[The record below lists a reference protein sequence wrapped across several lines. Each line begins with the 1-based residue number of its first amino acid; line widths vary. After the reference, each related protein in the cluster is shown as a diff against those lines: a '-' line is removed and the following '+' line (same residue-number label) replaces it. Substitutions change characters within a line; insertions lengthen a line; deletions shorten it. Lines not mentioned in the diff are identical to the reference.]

1 MSESG
6 VIDADRF
13 LRQIILPEVGE
24 GGQRALGVATAH
36 VGGETLAHEVAA
48 LYAHAAG
55 FDGVRAGA
63 IDLELLAPESLV
75 REETAR
81 LVLAGARATLGEI
94 RRALSMST
102 GGIE

>member
-24 GGQRALGVATAH
+24 GGQRAIGGATAR

-55 FDGVRAGA
+55 FGDVVAGA
-63 IDLELLAPESLV
+63 IDLERLAPESLV
-75 REETAR
+75 RDETAR
-81 LVLAGARATLGEI
+81 LVLAGARAALEEI
-94 RRALSMST
+94 RRTLSMS
-102 GGIE
+102 GS